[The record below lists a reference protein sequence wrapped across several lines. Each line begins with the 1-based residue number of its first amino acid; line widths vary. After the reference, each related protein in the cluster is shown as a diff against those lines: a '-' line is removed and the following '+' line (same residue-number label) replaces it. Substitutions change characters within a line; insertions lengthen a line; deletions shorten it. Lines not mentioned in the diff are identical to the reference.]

1 MLYFSSLQSDKLNLR
16 GQHMDAQVFWDV
28 AFVLLPVGSPGFL
41 RFLRPKSITGWL
53 GLDVG

>member
-1 MLYFSSLQSDKLNLR
+1 
-16 GQHMDAQVFWDV
+16 MDAQVFWDV